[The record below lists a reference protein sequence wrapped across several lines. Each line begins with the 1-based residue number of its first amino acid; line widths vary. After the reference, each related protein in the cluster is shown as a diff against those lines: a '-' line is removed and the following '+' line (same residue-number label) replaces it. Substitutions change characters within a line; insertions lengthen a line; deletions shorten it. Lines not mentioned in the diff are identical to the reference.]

1 MSEHEIGEGV
11 VPFLL
16 IVRGY
21 ALPGLRCERGIRV
34 ILLSLDSG
42 APTNQMEFGD
52 KVVETLRSA
61 KEKPLA
67 LWLPAE
73 KAEVLIGVFSDWP
86 PTGGPALARRRSE
99 AIDALFAIWPEGS
112 KPMLPTKPNVCVDPP
127 LLGELEFTA
136 GQLAA
141 LFFGAWA
148 SWRSL
153 LEKST
158 KIAEKMG
165 RWGEA

>member
-1 MSEHEIGEGV
+1 MGGYEIRDTE

-16 IVRGY
+16 VVRGY

-34 ILLSLDSG
+34 ILVSLGEG
-42 APTNQMEFGD
+42 APTNQIEFGN
-52 KVVETLRSA
+52 KVAETLRN
-61 KEKPLA
+61 EGQRPLA

-73 KAEVLIGVFSDWP
+73 KAEVLIGVFSDWSA
-86 PTGGPALARRRSE
+86 TGGPEAARRRSE

-112 KPMLPTKPNVCVDPP
+112 QPALATKPGVCRDPP

-136 GQLAA
+136 GQVAA
-141 LFFGAWA
+141 LFFDPWA
-148 SWRSL
+148 SWRSV

>member
-1 MSEHEIGEGV
+1 MIEHEISEGE

-16 IVRGY
+16 VVRGY

-34 ILLSLDSG
+34 ILANLGAG
-42 APTNQMEFGD
+42 APTNQMEFG
-52 KVVETLRSA
+52 KRVVETVRSA

-112 KPMLPTKPNVCVDPP
+112 APMLPTRPEVCRDPP

-136 GQLAA
+136 GQVAA
-141 LFFGAWA
+141 LFFDAWA
-148 SWRSL
+148 SWRSV

>member
-1 MSEHEIGEGV
+1 MTEYEINEGE

-21 ALPGLRCERGIRV
+21 VLPGLRCERGIRV
-34 ILLSLDSG
+34 ILVNLG
-42 APTNQMEFGD
+42 ACAPTNQMEFG
-52 KVVETLRSA
+52 KRVVETLRNGR
-61 KEKPLA
+61 ERPLA

-73 KAEVLIGVFSDWP
+73 KAEVLIGVFSGWSP
-86 PTGGPALARRRSE
+86 KGGPAMVRRRSE

-112 KPMLPTKPNVCVDPP
+112 APTLATRPEICRDPP
-127 LLGELEFTA
+127 LLGELEFNA
-136 GQLAA
+136 GQVAA

-148 SWRSL
+148 SWRSA